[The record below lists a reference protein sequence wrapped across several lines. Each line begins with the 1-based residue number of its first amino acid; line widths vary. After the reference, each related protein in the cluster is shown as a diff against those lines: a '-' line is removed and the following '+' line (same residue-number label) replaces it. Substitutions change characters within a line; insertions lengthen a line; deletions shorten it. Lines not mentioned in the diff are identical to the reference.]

1 MAKLTPKDVDIN
13 FEACIE
19 TPDADNAANL
29 GVSVFLTQIYGRGS
43 AELGKEGAEMAVK
56 RGLPSNG
63 FVNHAKGM
71 LKQPDIDNIGR
82 LAWEVIE
89 REDLATVDVYINSL
103 LHFSHWETAPEE
115 AGSLPKKMITVLLA
129 VLSLLVQFVVPIAFI
144 EAGISDDICP
154 GNCTA
159 QYSQLNLLW

>member
-1 MAKLTPKDVDIN
+1 MAKLAPKDVKIN

-19 TPDADNAANL
+19 PRDGDNAANL

-43 AELGKEGAEMAVK
+43 AELGREGAEMAVK

-71 LKQPDIDNIGR
+71 LKEPDIDNIGR

-103 LHFSHWETAPEE
+103 LHFSHWQTAPEE
-115 AGSLPKKMITVLLA
+115 AALPKKIITVLLA

-154 GNCTA
+154 GNPALHNTV
-159 QYSQLNLLW
+159 S